1 MSYFDDGLTRRVL
14 LRRGLITIGTGML
27 GGSLLAGCGDD
38 DSDGEATAGESTS
51 STTTP
56 AEKPGEGKT
65 VGVTLIGINE
75 YVLGAATGVLKELTE
90 AGYGVKLLSS
100 NFTPDGEIKNFQ
112 TFVSQGVD
120 GIITLP
126 VTSASAAR
134 GALNAERSKI
144 PTVSLAWASESP
156 ADDILVGRV
165 RLNNVTGGKA
175 IADWLS
181 QNAEPGEVLLV
192 QGFPG
197 NEFSDDFD
205 KGLADGLASVGG
217 GWKIVGKV
225 PGQYL
230 RDKAITAAQNLTTA
244 HPNARVIVTSV
255 AEMGVGVASF
265 LQRKG
270 AKDFTHV
277 TSDGNA
283 EMVDWMK
290 KGFISADRYFSS
302 ATSGVMG
309 AKMLRDYLENDKVTP
324 PTDIPESMET
334 PETIDAKVA
343 EEPLAFDD
351 YMAEAKKAA

>member
-1 MSYFDDGLTRRVL
+1 MSYLDDGLTRRLL
-14 LRRGLITIGTGML
+14 LRRGLTTLGAGML

-38 DSDGEATAGESTS
+38 EAESTAPSKSETTATA
-51 STTTP
+51 
-56 AEKPGEGKT
+56 AADAMPGKGKT
-65 VGVTLIGINE
+65 IGVTLIGINE
-75 YVLGAATGVLKELTE
+75 YVLGAATGVMKELE
-90 AGYGVKLLSS
+90 AGGYDTKLLSS

-134 GALNAERSKI
+134 GALNAERSGI
-144 PTVSLAWASESP
+144 PTVSLAWASKSP

-165 RLNNVTGGKA
+165 RLNNLTGGRK
-175 IADWLS
+175 IAEWLS

-205 KGLADGLASVGG
+205 QGLAQGLADVGG

-244 HPNARVIVTSV
+244 HPKARVIVTSV
-255 AEMGVGVASF
+255 AEMGVGVASY
-265 LQRKG
+265 LERKG
-270 AKDFTHV
+270 AEGFTHV
-277 TSDGNA
+277 TSDGNL
-283 EMVDWMK
+283 EMIDWMD
-290 KGFISADRYFSS
+290 KGFISADRYFSP

-309 AKMLRDYLENDKVTP
+309 ARMMRDHLENKKVTP

-334 PETIDAKVA
+334 PKSIKAKVQK
-343 EEPLAFDD
+343 EPLVFDEHL
-351 YMAEAKKAA
+351 AEAKKAA

>member
-1 MSYFDDGLTRRVL
+1 VSYLDDELTRRLL
-14 LRRGLITIGTGML
+14 LRRGLTTLGAGMV
-27 GGSLLAGCGDD
+27 GGSLLAACGDD
-38 DSDGEATAGESTS
+38 ADKNKASADSGAK
-51 STTTP
+51 TP
-56 AEKPGEGKT
+56 AAGDGMPGKGKT
-65 VGVTLIGINE
+65 IGVTLIGINE
-75 YVLGAATGVLKELTE
+75 YVLGAATGVIKELE
-90 AGYGVKLLSS
+90 AGGYDVKLLSS

-134 GALNAERSKI
+134 GALNAEKSSI

-165 RLNNVTGGKA
+165 RLNNVTGGKK
-175 IADWLS
+175 IAEWLS
-181 QNAEPGEVLLV
+181 QNADPGEVLLV

-205 KGLADGLASVGG
+205 KGLAQGLAEVGG

-244 HPNARVIVTSV
+244 HPKARVIVTSV
-255 AEMGVGVASF
+255 AEMGVGVASY

-270 AKDFTHV
+270 AKNYTHV
-277 TSDGNA
+277 TSDGNT
-283 EMVDWMK
+283 EMIDWMD

-302 ATSGVMG
+302 ATSGEMG
-309 AKMLRDYLENDKVTP
+309 AKMMRAHLESDKVTP

-334 PETIDAKVA
+334 PDTIKAKVDQ
-343 EEPLAFDD
+343 EPLVFQEHL
-351 YMAEAKKAA
+351 AEAKKAA